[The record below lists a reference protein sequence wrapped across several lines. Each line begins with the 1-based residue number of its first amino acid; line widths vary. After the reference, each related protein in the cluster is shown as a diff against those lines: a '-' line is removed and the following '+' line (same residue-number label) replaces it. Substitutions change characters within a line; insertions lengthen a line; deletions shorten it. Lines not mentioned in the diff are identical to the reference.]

1 MKIHVIC
8 ILLTNIFVQLQS
20 LSLSEIKVGYQ
31 VTIAIPTVYTRGFQG
46 RAFLIGADQKTEPF
60 FRAAVSIE
68 AGENE
73 KYSCSIDVFLG
84 EVKVWSSGHLS
95 RFYAVEKCV
104 LELTENGDLR
114 LKGEKE
120 LIGWRSGTPGQ
131 GVKRLLLLRTGNLV
145 LVDESSLIKWQSFN
159 FPTDV
164 MLWGQRLS
172 SRTWLT
178 SFPMNS
184 TLFYSLEIQHDK
196 LVLYLNFGKSKY
208 SYWEYRPNDE
218 RGVTFAMLSSNG
230 LGLFNGS
237 HKFVEIRSNDREP
250 VRFMS
255 LDNRTGNLIF
265 YRYSEENKKFE
276 ASYRALDSTCDLPL
290 ACGPY
295 GFCYSSGSCSCI
307 GGFDCKNENLE
318 GLCGEKSTG
327 VEMLELRGA
336 VSVLRS
342 ASSGGNIGRDECAKS
357 CLNDCKCLAVGY
369 DGNFGE
375 CFLYEVARGIK
386 QVEKRGEV
394 VYMVKVP
401 KGVVVHNGHDKNS
414 GLKKWVIVV
423 VGLVDGLIILIVL
436 GGIGCYVILKRRR
449 NLPGRGQGT

>member
-8 ILLTNIFVQLQS
+8 ILLTNIFIQLQS
-20 LSLSEIKVGYQ
+20 LSLSEIEVGYQ
-31 VTIAIPTVYTRGFQG
+31 VTIAIPTAYSKGFQG
-46 RAFLIGADQKTEPF
+46 RAFLIEAEQKTEPF

-68 AGENE
+68 AADEYE

-84 EVKVWSSGHLS
+84 DVKVWSSGHLS
-95 RFYAVEKCV
+95 RFYAVNKCV

-120 LIGWRSGTPGQ
+120 LIGWRSGTSGQ

-145 LVDESSLIKWQSFN
+145 LVDELSSIKWQSFN

-172 SRTWLT
+172 ARTWLT

-196 LVLYLNFGKSKY
+196 LVLYLNSGKSKY
-208 SYWEYRPNDE
+208 SYWEYRPNDV
-218 RGVTFAMLSSNG
+218 RGITFVMLSSNG
-230 LGLFNGS
+230 LGLFHGS
-237 HKFVEIRSNDREP
+237 HKFVEIRPKDREP

-265 YRYSEENKKFE
+265 YRYSEERKKFK
-276 ASYRALDSTCDLPL
+276 ACYLALNSTCDLPL

-295 GFCYSSGSCSCI
+295 EVCSSSGSCSCI
-307 GGFDCKNENLE
+307 GVFNCKNENLK
-318 GLCGEKSTG
+318 GFCGKKID
-327 VEMLELRGA
+327 VEMLELRGV

-342 ASSGGNIGRDECAKS
+342 VSSRGNIGRDECAKS

-386 QVEKRGEV
+386 QVEKRGKV
-394 VYMVKVP
+394 VYMVKLP
-401 KGVVVHNGHDKNS
+401 KGVVVHNGHGENS
-414 GLKKWVIVV
+414 WLKKWVIVV

-436 GGIGCYVILKRRR
+436 GGIGYYVILKRRR
-449 NLPGRGQGT
+449 NLLGRGQGT